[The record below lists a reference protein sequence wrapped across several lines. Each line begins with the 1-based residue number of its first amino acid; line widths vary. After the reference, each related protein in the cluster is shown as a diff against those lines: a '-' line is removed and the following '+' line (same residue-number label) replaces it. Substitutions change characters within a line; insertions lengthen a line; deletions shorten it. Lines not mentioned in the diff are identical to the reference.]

1 MSITEQAANNKIC
14 VGVSFTAFS
23 PLGGGPLCPHK
34 KKKVEASDL
43 QELYLKR
50 DSNTAVFPLILWKLE
65 EYPFYSAL
73 PNDCFFTPAKYIF
86 KSIIT
91 RNNRLEAFCKNV
103 LTFCKIHRKYLFSKV
118 PGLSLTKNN
127 FIAGILL
134 ILWHYW
140 EQPLY
145 RKHVRAVSKPQ
156 HLIRVTIHD

>member
-14 VGVSFTAFS
+14 VGVSS
-23 PLGGGPLCPHK
+23 LM
-34 KKKVEASDL
+34 KVEASDL

-65 EYPFYSAL
+65 EYPFYSA
-73 PNDCFFTPAKYIF
+73 PPSDCFFTPAKYIF

-134 ILWHYW
+134 LILWHYW

-156 HLIRVTIHD
+156 HLIRVTIHDKDKDRHHFTWF